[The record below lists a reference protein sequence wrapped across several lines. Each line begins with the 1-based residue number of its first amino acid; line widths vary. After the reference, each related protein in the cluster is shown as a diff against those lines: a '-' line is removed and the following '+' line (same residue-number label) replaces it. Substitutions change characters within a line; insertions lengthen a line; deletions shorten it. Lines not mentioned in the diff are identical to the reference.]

1 MKSSEYER
9 IHVTMCKNTA
19 ANQTIKRIKPPEAL
33 FYLKYVY
40 LGICLPKLM
49 IGPIIVVLINRF
61 NKTASILKPI
71 FRHAGMPPPK
81 MCDTYLLRPI
91 DR

>member
-19 ANQTIKRIKPPEAL
+19 VNQTIKPQKAL

-61 NKTASILKPI
+61 NKIASIWKPI
-71 FRHAGMPPPK
+71 FRPHLKCVIRIYSG
-81 MCDTYLLRPI
+81 LSI
-91 DR
+91 DRLRIN